1 VNGRLELPGVE
12 TNAKLTVAVTLIV
25 PAKLLML
32 ARLSMLAAV
41 VNGPLLKIVIVSGTE
56 LKEKSGIPTETET
69 VTDFV
74 RDPLVPVTVTV

>member
-1 VNGRLELPGVE
+1 
-12 TNAKLTVAVTLIV
+12 
-25 PAKLLML
+25 ML

-69 VTDFV
+69 VTDLV